1 MVTCPYT
8 GSSLSF
14 ATEAV
19 GGLTLA
25 SGNTPAGCDVAR
37 NYEQLQ
43 FAACSHSEPDA
54 TDKTHLEPQPA
65 ANTDYV
71 EIKSSGWF
79 KVEFSALFDDLSDRR
94 LIR

>member
-1 MVTCPYT
+1 MTLSERPAVVTCPYT
-8 GSSLSF
+8 GSGLSF

-54 TDKTHLEPQPA
+54 TDKTHLE
-65 ANTDYV
+65 V
-71 EIKSSGWF
+71 CIILIIIIIIIIIKF
-79 KVEFSALFDDLSDRR
+79 KLK
-94 LIR
+94 

>member
-19 GGLTLA
+19 GGETLA

-54 TDKTHLEPQPA
+54 TDKTHLE
-65 ANTDYV
+65 V
-71 EIKSSGWF
+71 KIIGKF
-79 KVEFSALFDDLSDRR
+79 L
-94 LIR
+94 